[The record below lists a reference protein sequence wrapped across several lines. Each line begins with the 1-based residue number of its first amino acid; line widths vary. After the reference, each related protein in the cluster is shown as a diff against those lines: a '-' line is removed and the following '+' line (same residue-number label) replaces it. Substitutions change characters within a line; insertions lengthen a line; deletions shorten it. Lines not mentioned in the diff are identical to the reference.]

1 MMEKQKIFNRKLY
14 TMKQSLHLMSAEV
27 RIIHSALLHIRVRMM
42 LLQGQTDLQAVF
54 LKRTVSDL
62 QGLVQEE

>member
-1 MMEKQKIFNRKLY
+1 
-14 TMKQSLHLMSAEV
+14 MKQSLHLMSAEV
-27 RIIHSALLHIRVRMM
+27 RIIHSALLHIRVRML

>member
-1 MMEKQKIFNRKLY
+1 MMENRKSFTENPY

>member
-1 MMEKQKIFNRKLY
+1 MMEKQKIFRRKLY

-27 RIIHSALLHIRVRMM
+27 RIIHSALLHIRVRMS
-42 LLQGQTDLQAVF
+42 LLQEQTGLQAVF